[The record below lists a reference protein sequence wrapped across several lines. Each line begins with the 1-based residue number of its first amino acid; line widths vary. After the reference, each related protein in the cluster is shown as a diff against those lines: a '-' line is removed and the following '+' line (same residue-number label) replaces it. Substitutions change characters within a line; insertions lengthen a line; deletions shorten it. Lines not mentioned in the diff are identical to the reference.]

1 MRMKNTANN
10 PIPNNTVTM
19 NSIFAAKIINTI
31 ITYNKYPKFILLA
44 LVNGIIITQST
55 RRRSQRK
62 IEMLLTE
69 NEISYKII
77 GVAIEV

>member
-19 NSIFAAKIINTI
+19 NSIFAAKIINTT